1 MKIRK
6 STYNRIISRAAN
18 ILKEDMR
25 GGVDMLNWNELQV
38 GDLVDVDGDYNH
50 YSKVRITQ
58 KLEDVSR
65 ESSLPPGPGFIGYS
79 TDRGFGEKEEF
90 VFSIQDVDIS
100 SYQKYAF
107 AEARRLKSILK
118 LLIKEQNQQL

>member
-38 GDLVDVDGDYNH
+38 GDLVDVDGDYSH

-90 VFSIQDVDIS
+90 VFSLS
-100 SYQKYAF
+100 C
-107 AEARRLKSILK
+107 
-118 LLIKEQNQQL
+118 